1 MKTIDLKAFRKA
13 NNISQVELAEYLG
26 IGQPFISQ
34 MEKGTRPVP
43 QEYISRI
50 LANPHNWDTS
60 MLTPKSKYIVA
71 DELLEGVGLAR
82 EKSAEELLVS
92 YLQDKIADQDKLIR
106 ELYKEIGMLQ
116 AKLDLARKGETALD
130 ATGSS
135 DADAV

>member
-116 AKLDLARKGETALD
+116 AKLDLARKGETAPG

>member
-1 MKTIDLKAFRKA
+1 M
-13 NNISQVELAEYLG
+13 QVPDFKRFIFENKIKQSFLAQYLG
-26 IGQPFISQ
+26 VSEG
-34 MEKGTRPVP
+34 
-43 QEYISRI
+43 YISSVVSGRKE
-50 LANPHNWDTS
+50 LSEENFSKVLNNPYGWNTS

-71 DELLEGVGLAR
+71 EGLLEGVGLAR

-92 YLQDKIADQDKLIR
+92 YLQDKIADQDRVIR

-116 AKLDLARKGETALD
+116 AKLDLARKGETAPG

>member
-1 MKTIDLKAFRKA
+1 MKSIDLKAFRKA

-34 MEKGTRPVP
+34 MEKGTRPIP

-50 LANPHNWDTS
+50 LANPNNWDTS

-71 DELLEGVGLAR
+71 DGLLEGVGLAR

-92 YLQDKIADQDKLIR
+92 YLQDKIADQDRVIR

-116 AKLDLARKGETALD
+116 AKLDLARKGETALG

>member
-1 MKTIDLKAFRKA
+1 MDRFAKFLSVNKLKKKEIAAYLGVSNAFITQLCNGSRTLPADKLALIKA
-13 NNISQVELAEYLG
+13 NEE
-26 IGQPFISQ
+26 
-34 MEKGTRPVP
+34 
-43 QEYISRI
+43 
-50 LANPHNWDTS
+50 WDTS

-71 DELLEGVGLAR
+71 DGLLEGVGLAR

-92 YLQDKIADQDKLIR
+92 YLQDKIADQDRVIR

-116 AKLDLARKGETALD
+116 AKLDLARKGETASD

>member
-1 MKTIDLKAFRKA
+1 
-13 NNISQVELAEYLG
+13 
-26 IGQPFISQ
+26 
-34 MEKGTRPVP
+34 
-43 QEYISRI
+43 
-50 LANPHNWDTS
+50 

-92 YLQDKIADQDKLIR
+92 YLQDKIADQDRVIR